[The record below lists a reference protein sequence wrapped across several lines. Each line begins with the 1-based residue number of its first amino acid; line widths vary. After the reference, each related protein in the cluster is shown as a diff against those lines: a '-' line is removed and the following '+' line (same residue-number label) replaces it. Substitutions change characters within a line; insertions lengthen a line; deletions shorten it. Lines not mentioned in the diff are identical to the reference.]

1 MVKRYYGGLI
11 TSRKNTTQV
20 GNFVSGI
27 YNKNTHLQ
35 TTFAGAFPPYDLRD
49 TYFKYTTLL
58 LNGNPPSPTFV
69 TDASTNSFP
78 ISVVGDTKPN
88 NFNPYS
94 AGYYSNYFDGTGDY
108 LNTVA
113 QSTLPSIGNIHTFV
127 AGQDFTIEA
136 WIYLTAAVT
145 YQELLGVYSGGT
157 NGRWII
163 RTGSDGK
170 TLGLYQYP
178 TISDVSFGVTLSLN
192 KWYHI
197 ALVRSGTTTTGYV
210 DGVGTLVYN
219 GSYNIDGGAEA
230 FYIGQAYPSR
240 APWNGFISNLRI
252 VRNAVY
258 TGNFTPP
265 VAPLTTA
272 GSSSAASY
280 SNTVNVNTTFAAA
293 NTSLLTCLSNRL
305 VDTGANSFVLTKNG
319 DTRVNAFHPF
329 ISPQNSYAS
338 TYFDGTGDYLNF
350 ASNVALGYGTGDFE
364 ISFWYYPI
372 SASGY
377 LFDHRTADS
386 QTALTM
392 YYDSGTLYLYVDGG
406 YIITG
411 TDPAKNTWHYLT
423 VSRVSG
429 TTRLFVDGAQL
440 G

>member
-1 MVKRYYGGLI
+1 MVKRYYAGLI

-27 YNKNTHLQ
+27 YNKNIHLQ
-35 TTFAGAFPPYDLRD
+35 ATYADALPPYDLRD
-49 TYFKYTTLL
+49 TYFKYTPLL

-78 ISVVGDTKPN
+78 ISVAGDTKPN

-178 TISDVSFGVTLSLN
+178 TISDASFGVTLSLN

-197 ALVRSGTTTTGYV
+197 ALVRSVTTTT
-210 DGVGTLVYN
+210 
-219 GSYNIDGGAEA
+219 
-230 FYIGQAYPSR
+230 
-240 APWNGFISNLRI
+240 
-252 VRNAVY
+252 
-258 TGNFTPP
+258 
-265 VAPLTTA
+265 
-272 GSSSAASY
+272 
-280 SNTVNVNTTFAAA
+280 
-293 NTSLLTCLSNRL
+293 
-305 VDTGANSFVLTKNG
+305 
-319 DTRVNAFHPF
+319 
-329 ISPQNSYAS
+329 
-338 TYFDGTGDYLNF
+338 
-350 ASNVALGYGTGDFE
+350 
-364 ISFWYYPI
+364 
-372 SASGY
+372 
-377 LFDHRTADS
+377 
-386 QTALTM
+386 
-392 YYDSGTLYLYVDGG
+392 
-406 YIITG
+406 
-411 TDPAKNTWHYLT
+411 
-423 VSRVSG
+423 
-429 TTRLFVDGAQL
+429 
-440 G
+440 